1 MHKRFSAQLC
11 IAGVLAMGVAVG
23 AQGTSQQPSSTTSQP
38 TGTTSQQPAG
48 STAQPSTA
56 TTSQGPSS
64 AARSAA
70 GQTMISGCVV
80 SESDY
85 RKMHNAGNGGVA
97 GTGIG
102 VGNEYILMSASN
114 GPSSSAPTATG
125 TSGSTAST
133 ASSMAMAYELT
144 GSGEGQLSRFVG
156 RRVELTGMFKAGEMG
171 AAGQPTGGPTA
182 GAPPHGVDVGGKDL
196 KLREFEVASVKEATG
211 DCPAMAR

>member
-11 IAGVLAMGVAVG
+11 IAGVLAMGVAAG
-23 AQGTSQQPSSTTSQP
+23 AQQPSSTTSQP
-38 TGTTSQQPAG
+38 TSTTSQQPAG
-48 STAQPSTA
+48 STAQPSTT

-64 AARSAA
+64 VARSAA
-70 GQTMISGCVV
+70 GQTTISGCVV

-102 VGNEYILMSASN
+102 AGNEYILVNASN

-125 TSGSTAST
+125 TSGSTAPT
-133 ASSMAMAYELT
+133 TGAMAMAYELT

-171 AAGQPTGGPTA
+171 ATGQPTGGPTA
-182 GAPPHGVDVGGKDL
+182 GAPPRGVDVGGKDL
-196 KLREFEVASVKEATG
+196 KLREFDVASVKEATG
-211 DCPAMAR
+211 DCAAMAR